1 MIQQGATSGE
11 DRLKPPTAAGSVK
24 CAAVVV
30 LAGAMASVSVAVARG
45 APGWFGAGLAA
56 LMLAIAIIDARSLI
70 IPNGLNLAAFLLG
83 LAAAA
88 ALGASPEFWPGA
100 ALAVGLAMIRAA
112 VLGLAFLAL
121 RALYWRLR
129 GREGIGLG
137 DVKLAAVAGAWLD
150 WPLMPVAVEL
160 AALAALAVYALG
172 RWAGQRPF
180 DAAETLPF
188 GLFFAPAIWF
198 CWLIET
204 GIFAF

>member
-1 MIQQGATSGE
+1 MIQQGAASGE
-11 DRLKPPTAAGSVK
+11 DRLKPPTEAGSVK
-24 CAAVVV
+24 CAAVFV
-30 LAGAMASVSVAVARG
+30 LAGAMASASLAAAAG
-45 APGWFGAGLAA
+45 AAGWLGAGLAI
-56 LMLAIAIIDARSLI
+56 LMLAIAVVDARSLI
-70 IPNGLNLAAFLLG
+70 IPNGLNLAAFLLA

-88 ALGASPEFWPGA
+88 VGASPEFWPGA
-100 ALAVGLAMIRAA
+100 ALAVGIAMIRAA
-112 VLGLAFLAL
+112 VLSLVFLAL

-150 WPLMPVAVEL
+150 WPLMPIAVEI
-160 AALAALAVYALG
+160 AALVALAVYTLG
-172 RWAGQRPF
+172 RWAGHRPF

-188 GLFFAPAIWF
+188 GLFFAPAIWL